1 MALSAF
7 SLLIKR
13 LMIKSTGMIVY
24 ETDSLHNITFVKN
37 LLEYSGD
44 YSRSVTKKNSLWY
57 LDADGTT
64 PNTNTRFEARKL
76 LTARDDALNAGGKDV
91 NLMIPP
97 FFLS

>member
-1 MALSAF
+1 MKQIAF
-7 SLLIKR
+7 IILHLCRIYWNI
-13 LMIKSTGMIVY
+13 LMITA
-24 ETDSLHNITFVKN
+24 DQLQ
-37 LLEYSGD
+37 
-44 YSRSVTKKNSLWY
+44 KKNSLWY

-76 LTARDDALNAGGKDV
+76 LTARDDALNAGGKDL